1 MKTPSLSHKAISRSW
16 YLVDATD
23 ATVGRVAS
31 QIASI
36 LRGKNNP
43 FFTPHLD
50 TGDFVVV
57 VNAEKVRLSGKKES
71 DKVYWRY
78 TGFPGGERAT
88 VAAEHR
94 TKHPERILTFAIKGM
109 LPKGALGRQMFKKLK
124 VYAGSEHPHAAQ
136 QPKSITIKS

>member
-1 MKTPSLSHKAISRSW
+1 MKTPNLSLKQISRNW

-23 ATVGRVAS
+23 ATVGRMAS

-36 LRGKNNP
+36 LRGKTNP

-57 VNAEKVRLSGKKES
+57 VNAEKVKLSGKKES
-71 DKVYWRY
+71 DKVYWHY

-88 VAAEHR
+88 TAAEQR
-94 TKHPERILTFAIKGM
+94 SKNAERLLTIAVKGM
-109 LPKGALGRQMFKKLK
+109 LPKGPLGRQMLKKLK
-124 VYAGSEHPHAAQ
+124 VYVGTEHPHAAQ

>member
-1 MKTPSLSHKAISRSW
+1 MKTPSLSHKAISRNW
-16 YLVDATD
+16 YVVDATD
-23 ATVGRVAS
+23 ATVGRAAS

-36 LRGKNNP
+36 LRGKTNP

-71 DKVYWRY
+71 DKVYWHY

-94 TKHPERILTFAIKGM
+94 TKHPERILSFAVKGM
-109 LPKGALGRQMFKKLK
+109 LPKGPLGRRMLKKLK
-124 VYAGSEHPHAAQ
+124 VYVGPNHPHLAQ
-136 QPKSITIKS
+136 EPKSITVKS

>member
-1 MKTPSLSHKAISRSW
+1 MKTPSLSQKAISRNW

-23 ATVGRVAS
+23 ATVGRMAS

-36 LRGKNNP
+36 LRGKTNP

-71 DKVYWRY
+71 DKIYWHY

-88 VAAEHR
+88 VAGEQRA
-94 TKHPERILTFAIKGM
+94 KNPERILAFAVKGM
-109 LPKGALGRQMFKKLK
+109 LPKGPLGRRMFKKLK
-124 VYAGSEHPHAAQ
+124 VYAGPSHPHLAQ
-136 QPKSITIKS
+136 EPKSITVKG

>member
-23 ATVGRVAS
+23 ATVGRMAS

-57 VNAEKVRLSGKKES
+57 INAEKVRLSGKKES
-71 DKVYWRY
+71 DKVYWHY
-78 TGFPGGERAT
+78 TGFPGGERST

-94 TKHPERILTFAIKGM
+94 IKHPERILTFAIKGM

-124 VYAGSEHPHAAQ
+124 VYAGTEHPHAAQ